1 MSDDLADIRE
11 RFLSLRRWRKGGRR
25 APHKPLLVLLA
36 IGRCLRGEERLAPFA
51 TVDKK
56 LAELLCAFG
65 LPNPTTPRPDYPF
78 WRLQGD
84 GIWEIDRPHLVRQ
97 TERGDAL
104 VGDLREHRIAG
115 GFLAS
120 DHAALRADPSLA
132 HELAN
137 EILHAHFPQTYHADL
152 LQATGIG
159 HFGAGASPHQ
169 DIRQVAEIADA
180 EGKVHKTTL
189 QRPRD
194 AAFRQAV
201 LKAYCERCAV
211 CEFSVRLEGTVVAV
225 EAAHIRWHNHAGPA
239 VVRNGL
245 ALCSLHHRLFDRGA
259 FGLDEGLVI
268 RMSARTEG
276 PGWRESLGR
285 FDGARLPVV
294 PTMNEERPAPE
305 FLRWHRHQVL
315 RP

>member
-1 MSDDLADIRE
+1 MSADLADLRE
-11 RFLSLRRWRKGGRR
+11 RFLSLRRWRSESGRR
-25 APHKPLLVLLA
+25 APHKPLLLLLA

-51 TVDKK
+51 IVEQK
-56 LAELLCAFG
+56 LKELLATFG
-65 LPNPTTPRPDYPF
+65 PPRQTLHPEFPF
-78 WRLQGD
+78 WRLRKD
-84 GIWEIDRPHLVRQ
+84 RIWEIDRPHLVRQ
-97 TERGDAL
+97 TTSRDAY
-104 VGDLREHRIAG
+104 VRDLREHSIAG
-115 GFLAS
+115 GFLAA
-120 DHAALRADPSLA
+120 DYTTLRANPSLA

-137 EILHAHFPQTYHADL
+137 AILHAHFPETYHADL

-169 DIRQVAEIADA
+169 DIRQVAEVADA
-180 EGKVHKTTL
+180 EGKVYKTTL

-211 CEFSVRLEGTVVAV
+211 CEFSVRLEGAVVAV
-225 EAAHIRWHNHAGPA
+225 EAAHVRWHNHAGPA

-259 FGLDEGLVI
+259 FGLDDSLVI
-268 RMSARTEG
+268 RVSTKAKGRG
-276 PGWRESLGR
+276 RRESLGR

-294 PTMNEERPAPE
+294 PTMSTERPAPE
-305 FLRWHRHQVL
+305 FLRWHHHQVL